1 MLLTA
6 RVGARQLSGRMTLH
20 LIKLCVGC
28 DSPRDLFEW
37 QRERVREYRRKRLK
51 RVLHHRT
58 RSMPRRREEILS
70 GGSLYWVIRGV
81 VQVRQRVVG
90 LEPVQDE
97 EGQTFCEIQFDPV
110 LVATVPVP
118 RQAFQGWRYLE
129 ADDAPADLR
138 TFDLEEA
145 EDLPP
150 PEMLAE
156 LRALGL
162 L

>member
-1 MLLTA
+1 
-6 RVGARQLSGRMTLH
+6 MTVH

-51 RVLHHRT
+51 KVLHHRT
-58 RSMPRRREEILS
+58 RSMPRRREEVLA

-81 VQVRQRVVG
+81 VQVRQRIVG
-90 LEPVQDE
+90 LEPVENE

-118 RQAFQGWRYLE
+118 RQAFQGWRYLDP
-129 ADDAPADLR
+129 DDAPADLR
-138 TFDLEEA
+138 TFDLAEA

>member
-1 MLLTA
+1 
-6 RVGARQLSGRMTLH
+6 MTIH

-28 DSPRDLFEW
+28 DSPHDLFEW
-37 QRERVREYRRKRLK
+37 QRERLREYRRRRLK
-51 RVLHHRT
+51 KVLHHRT
-58 RSMPRRREEILS
+58 RSMPRRREDVLA

-81 VQVRQRVVG
+81 VQVRQRIVG
-90 LEPVQDE
+90 LEPVKDE
-97 EGQTFCEIQFDPV
+97 EGQSFCEIRFDPV

-129 ADDAPADLR
+129 PDDAPDDWR
-138 TFDLEEA
+138 VFDPEIVDE
-145 EDLPP
+145 LPP

-156 LRALGL
+156 LRTLGL